1 MGPRAKKEL
10 SIQERCV
17 GAHPW
22 PWGLAE
28 RIPGGFSRD
37 SRRGQD
43 VTSPAGEK
51 PSAPGFCTE
60 SPASAA
66 AGPLSLR
73 CRCPCAAAPEL
84 RAVPAGSLCLGLFPS
99 YSLLLLFLSKSIK
112 CSGGIWGWR
121 AAVPGDEVSR
131 GGGNSQGCTP
141 EDALAVLLSAG
152 WARAGGG
159 QPGKEH
165 SVTRPGY
172 GRLHKALPL
181 PPACVC
187 SAASV

>member
-1 MGPRAKKEL
+1 M
-10 SIQERCV
+10 

-66 AGPLSLR
+66 ARPLSLR
-73 CRCPCAAAPEL
+73 CRCPCAAAPSCGQSR
-84 RAVPAGSLCLGLFPS
+84 RAAGLGLFPS
-99 YSLLLLFLSKSIK
+99 YSLLLLLLSKSIK
-112 CSGGIWGWR
+112 CSGGIGGWK
-121 AAVPGDEVSR
+121 AAVPGDEVSP
-131 GGGNSQGCTP
+131 GGGNSQCCTP
-141 EDALAVLLSAG
+141 EDALAVLLSVG
-152 WARAGGG
+152 WARPGGG
-159 QPGKEH
+159 QPGKEQ